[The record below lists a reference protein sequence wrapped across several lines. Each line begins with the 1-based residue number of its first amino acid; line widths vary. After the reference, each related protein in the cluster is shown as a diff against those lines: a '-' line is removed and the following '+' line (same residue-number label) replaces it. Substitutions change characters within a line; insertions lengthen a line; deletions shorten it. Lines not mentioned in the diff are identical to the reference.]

1 MKCGDRVER
10 DVASLVCRLAHPV
23 STATMT
29 SSAAEIPAK
38 KEKPKQKLSEVLK
51 MAGKKALGG
60 GIAGALAMVVQ
71 VLALMWMRTTINFQH
86 KYGMSTSEAMSTLYA
101 QGGFGRFYD
110 GLSVALLQAPLSRF
124 GDTGA
129 YAGMMALLESVE
141 MPGTLKTLCASIAA
155 ALFRIG
161 ITPIDTVKTTL
172 QVEGQRGMALLMERI
187 KRDGPMTLYSGALGT
202 SFATLI
208 GHYPWFVT
216 YDFIK
221 ARVPEANG
229 VLLKQVRSALLG
241 FISAFVSDI
250 VSNSVRVVKTAKQT
264 ADVEISYSATAAK
277 IIASDGVSGLF
288 LRGLGTK
295 VISNGLQAMLFTVIW
310 NYLQDLIDKRQAR
323 KKDE

>member
-1 MKCGDRVER
+1 
-10 DVASLVCRLAHPV
+10 
-23 STATMT
+23 MT

-155 ALFRIG
+155 AN
-161 ITPIDTVKTTL
+161 
-172 QVEGQRGMALLMERI
+172 ACSLMPRSMHTCGVMPVS
-187 KRDGPMTLYSGALGT
+187 RQLSGSGRLSSAGWQYSVTGSSI
-202 SFATLI
+202 SF
-208 GHYPWFVT
+208 
-216 YDFIK
+216 
-221 ARVPEANG
+221 
-229 VLLKQVRSALLG
+229 RSA
-241 FISAFVSDI
+241 
-250 VSNSVRVVKTAKQT
+250 SVRTPANCAGRSRRGTTPK
-264 ADVEISYSATAAK
+264 
-277 IIASDGVSGLF
+277 VS
-288 LRGLGTK
+288 
-295 VISNGLQAMLFTVIW
+295 
-310 NYLQDLIDKRQAR
+310 
-323 KKDE
+323 